1 VTGSRPRRA
10 AAVVAVAAL
19 ALLGLAPGAV
29 AGDLTT
35 AANAA
40 APADTADPDATYSGS
55 TAGGQPLVVVVDLS
69 SSMLED
75 DGTGTVR
82 LDGAKTALIDVVRA
96 QPPNQKIA
104 LWTYPGAGGSCSSGG
119 WVSGADPGDP
129 ADPSALSATVRALQA
144 NGDTPTGPA
153 LRAVADDLSARGMTG
168 ATVLLVS
175 DGEANCNVD
184 ACTAAQDIVD
194 QGFDLSVLAMGF
206 QISDAGREQL
216 QCIAQATEGAYYDV
230 QDSADL
236 SKVLDEV
243 AVPQLTLDVDATN
256 TVPARSAMTVHATV
270 SNPSAN
276 DAMNVQV
283 ALAFTDAGA
292 QSLFPAVLPP
302 RMRLGTVPAGQSVSR
317 SWTVS
322 TGGEGFGTAA
332 WRVTA
337 WAQGTGV
344 VAVTGSTTVTQET
357 LGLSDAGPIL
367 QDALGNG
374 PLVILGDSYSSGE
387 GAGDYIE
394 PKDGKQ
400 FDCHRSYSTYGVR
413 LVGEDRTTI
422 VACSG
427 AVSGDFFSPNDG
439 RDVPAQLKA
448 LADLDEAPGAVALTI
463 GGNDINFSGIVKSC
477 VMPGNCAKDADLR
490 KKVFGDIAELG
501 TSLQETYR
509 AVDGVVNSAQR
520 VEQRGGKRAPIVVLP
535 YIQVLAE
542 WQRASC
548 PGFDTDEVRFGND
561 IVTALDEAVRTSVAA
576 VAADGLPVYSA
587 DPVHEAVLPNHT
599 ACADEPYVNDAGLTS
614 IAGRAVASGKWVVE
628 TLHPNASGYSAITN
642 ALVTWS
648 QTSGLTLPNPTTP
661 APAVATGSVI
671 SSSSAPRTTIRLS
684 GTGTTTIRLEAGSA
698 VDVTVTGVAPDAPV
712 TIVVHSARLA
722 IGSLVA
728 DDEGTAHG
736 VVYVPA
742 GLAPGAHTLSASG
755 FDADGKVLE
764 YTQPLTVLPATPWW
778 FRPLAG
784 LAGAA
789 LLAGL
794 VLLMVRRRTVVPKLD
809 PQSPPEQ
816 GRETR

>member
-1 VTGSRPRRA
+1 MTRTRPRRA

-29 AGDLTT
+29 AGDL
-35 AANAA
+35 AAVS
-40 APADTADPDATYSGS
+40 DPDATYSGS

-82 LDGAKTALIDVVRA
+82 LDGAKTALVDVVRA

-104 LWTYPGAGGSCSSGG
+104 LWTYPGAGDTCSSGG

-144 NGDTPTGPA
+144 YGDTPTGPA
-153 LRAVADDLSARGMTG
+153 LHAVADDLSARGLTG

-175 DGEANCNVD
+175 DGEANCDVD
-184 ACTAAQDIVD
+184 ACTAAQDVVD

-216 QCIAQATEGAYYDV
+216 QCIARATEGAYYDV

-243 AVPQLTLDVDATN
+243 AVPQLTLDVDATT

-302 RMRLGTVPAGQSVSR
+302 RMRLGNVPAGQSVSR

-344 VAVTGSTTVTQET
+344 VAVTGSTTVTRET

-367 QDALGNG
+367 QEALGSG

-394 PKDGKQ
+394 PKNDKQ

-422 VACSG
+422 IACSG

-439 RDVPAQLKA
+439 RDVPAQLAA
-448 LADLDEAPGAVALTI
+448 LADLDEAPGAVALTL
-463 GGNDINFSGIVKSC
+463 GGNDINFSGIVESC

-490 KKVFGDIAELG
+490 SKVFGDVAELG
-501 TSLQETYR
+501 TSLQEIYR
-509 AVDGVVNSAQR
+509 AVDGMVNSAQR

-535 YIQVLAE
+535 YIQVLSE

-576 VAADGLPVYSA
+576 VAAGGLQVYSA

-599 ACADEPYVNDAGLTS
+599 ACGDEPYVNDAGLTS

-648 QTSGLTLPNPTTP
+648 QTSGLALPNPTASP
-661 APAVATGSVI
+661 SAVAAVAASSVV

-698 VDVTVTGVAPDAPV
+698 VDVTVTGVAPDVPV
-712 TIVVHSARLA
+712 TIAVHSARRA

-728 DDEGTAHG
+728 DDEGIAHG

-742 GLAPGAHTLSASG
+742 RLAPGAHTLAASG
-755 FDADGKVLE
+755 FDADGRVLE

-778 FRPLAG
+778 FLPLAG
-784 LAGAA
+784 LAGVA

-794 VLLMVRRRTVVPKLD
+794 VLLVVRRRTVVPELD
-809 PQSPPEQ
+809 PQSPPQQ